1 MAIADELSPRMY
13 DHKGVLV
20 LAWLPEMQSTEFL
33 RQAIARS
40 QRTAECWNELRQ
52 RRARRH
58 VFQRLLPT
66 FRAATAPL
74 LP

>member
-1 MAIADELSPRMY
+1 MAIADELSPCMY
-13 DHKGVLV
+13 DRKGVLV

-40 QRTAECWNELRQ
+40 QRTAGCWDELRQ
-52 RRARRH
+52 RSARRH
-58 VFQRLLPT
+58 AFQRLLPT